1 MSTKGKGAFSIEL
14 TSGLLYNHR
23 RLDHG
28 PQRGSAHAVSQKKWD
43 WLLILHILIILW
55 AVLFVFS
62 LFYSTDGGRMA
73 GMLAPGNFAG
83 LFISIPL
90 AIISLIA
97 RAKKRFS
104 ENCSIPIVV
113 LSIVNICVGVADWIF
128 FVMIMRMP

>member
-1 MSTKGKGAFSIEL
+1 M
-14 TSGLLYNHR
+14 
-23 RLDHG
+23 
-28 PQRGSAHAVSQKKWD
+28 SQKKWD

-55 AVLFVFS
+55 AILFVFS

-73 GMLAPGNFAG
+73 GMLVPGNFAG

-90 AIISLIA
+90 AIISFIA
-97 RAKKRFS
+97 RVKKRFS

-113 LSIVNICVGVADWIF
+113 LSIMNICVGIADWIF